1 MITASEYSRM
11 VDCGAFDH
19 LDRRVELFRGEI
31 REMNP
36 AGPVHNDYIAYL
48 TEWSFQSTSRQSI
61 RILVQLDL
69 DLGDLDSR
77 PEPDLLW
84 VQAGRYLNRHPTAAD
99 VRLAI
104 EVSDS
109 SLQADLIE
117 KAELYGQAG
126 IVEYWIID
134 IQGRC
139 IHVFRAPVQGKY
151 TERSVF
157 KPGELL
163 LPIAECSKALDI
175 EDLFGK

>member
-48 TEWSFQSTSRQSI
+48 NHWSVRNTTDDKI
-61 RILVQLDL
+61 RVLVQLDL

-126 IVEYWIID
+126 ILECWIID

-139 IHVFRAPVQGKY
+139 IHVFRAPVEGKY

>member
-19 LDRRVELFRGEI
+19 LNRRIELLRGEI

-48 TEWSFQSTSRQSI
+48 NHWSFQSTSRESI
-61 RILVQLDL
+61 RVLVRLDL
-69 DLGDLDSR
+69 DLGEFDSR

-84 VQAGRYLNRHPTAAD
+84 VRAGRYLNRHPTAAD

-139 IHVFRAPVQGKY
+139 IHVFRSPKQGKY

-157 KPGELL
+157 KPGEML

-175 EDLFGK
+175 EELFGN

>member
-1 MITASEYSRM
+1 
-11 VDCGAFDH
+11 
-19 LDRRVELFRGEI
+19 
-31 REMNP
+31 
-36 AGPVHNDYIAYL
+36 
-48 TEWSFQSTSRQSI
+48 
-61 RILVQLDL
+61 L

>member
-1 MITASEYSRM
+1 MITAQEYSRM
-11 VDCGAFDH
+11 VDGGAFDR
-19 LDRRVELFRGEI
+19 LSGRIELLRGEI

-36 AGPVHNDYIAYL
+36 AGPLHNDYIAYL

-69 DLGDLDSR
+69 DLGELDSR

-84 VQAGRYLNRHPTAAD
+84 VRAGRYLNRHPTAAD

>member
-48 TEWSFQSTSRQSI
+48 NHWSVRNTTDDKI
-61 RILVQLDL
+61 RVLVQLDL

-104 EVSDS
+104 ECIRFEFAGRLDRESRALWTSWNLGVLDHRYPRAMYSCLPCAS
-109 SLQADLIE
+109 RRQV
-117 KAELYGQAG
+117 YGTKRVQTG
-126 IVEYWIID
+126 RIVATN
-134 IQGRC
+134 C
-139 IHVFRAPVQGKY
+139 
-151 TERSVF
+151 
-157 KPGELL
+157 
-163 LPIAECSKALDI
+163 
-175 EDLFGK
+175 